1 MMSSVIST
9 GAMGILMAEKNDRL
23 EQDGD
28 KDYTAPS
35 ATEGGIKARAHTQ
48 RHTLTHTH
56 IDTHTQI
63 HWGVT
68 GRYDTAF
75 FTPEGSY

>member
-1 MMSSVIST
+1 MGVLMMSSVIST

-35 ATEGGIKARAHTQ
+35 PATEGGIKARAHTH
-48 RHTLTHTH
+48 RHTLTHT
-56 IDTHTQI
+56 DI
-63 HWGVT
+63 H
-68 GRYDTAF
+68 
-75 FTPEGSY
+75 